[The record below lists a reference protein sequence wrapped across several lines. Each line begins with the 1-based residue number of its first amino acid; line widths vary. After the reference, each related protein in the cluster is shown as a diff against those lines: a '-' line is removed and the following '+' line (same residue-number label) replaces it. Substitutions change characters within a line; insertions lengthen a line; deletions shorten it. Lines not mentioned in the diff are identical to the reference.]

1 MNNDFIEKYKNEPD
15 VKRLLDELKEKE
27 KEYAAKE
34 KDAERQKKAEYR
46 QWYKSLSDG
55 EKISE
60 KLRLIKEQEK
70 EVKAQMREFERK
82 QNKTEAQKARD
93 ERTHFLIQLGAEL
106 DTALHHY
113 FPDYVTGDPDTL
125 EIFKM
130 LLYINDRSNQPFFPS
145 YWSEVSSRI
154 DK

>member
-1 MNNDFIEKYKNEPD
+1 
-15 VKRLLDELKEKE
+15 
-27 KEYAAKE
+27 
-34 KDAERQKKAEYR
+34 
-46 QWYKSLSDG
+46 
-55 EKISE
+55 
-60 KLRLIKEQEK
+60 
-70 EVKAQMREFERK
+70 MRKFERK
-82 QNKTEAQKARD
+82 QNRTEAQKARD